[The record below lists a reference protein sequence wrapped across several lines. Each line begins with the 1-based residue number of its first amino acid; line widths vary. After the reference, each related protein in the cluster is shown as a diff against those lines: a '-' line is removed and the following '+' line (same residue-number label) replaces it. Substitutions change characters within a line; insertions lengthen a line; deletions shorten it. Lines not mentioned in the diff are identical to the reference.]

1 MDRRII
7 REQLQ
12 IFWENHYNIIQRG
25 GDVSQFVSPESA
37 LSRYKS
43 KHPRNGNIDLQK
55 FTRESA
61 NLQIG
66 IKLIRGRQ
74 GAQKFNVT
82 LKHPSTSKVNLY
94 LWNGRGL
101 ITINGNNR
109 SQFLADFIN
118 PSSNNIV
125 ALTETHLTPNH
136 LDEEILT
143 YFKNYSIQRTDRDTE
158 VGRKTR
164 GGGVALLTSEHLVC
178 ITTDYYSNG
187 CC

>member
-12 IFWENHYNIIQRG
+12 IFWEIHYNIIRV
-25 GDVSQFVSPESA
+25 GDVSQFVSSESV

-43 KHPRNGNIDLQK
+43 KHPRNGNIDLHN

-82 LKHPSTSKVNLY
+82 LKHPSTSKVDFY

-101 ITINGNNR
+101 ITINVNNK
-109 SQFLADFIN
+109 SQVLADFIIPPRITLL
-118 PSSNNIV
+118 PS
-125 ALTETHLTPNH
+125 
-136 LDEEILT
+136 
-143 YFKNYSIQRTDRDTE
+143 QRLISRQIISM
-158 VGRKTR
+158 KK
-164 GGGVALLTSEHLVC
+164 
-178 ITTDYYSNG
+178 Y
-187 CC
+187 